1 MLLRVLVVDDDI
13 VTRTN
18 MSTLLDWEKHGF
30 ELAGTAVNGENALQ
44 LIESCLPDIVITDMS
59 MPVMD
64 GIVLIESIEHRYPHI
79 KIIALSG
86 YDDFDYVR
94 QSMKKGAIDYLLKHK
109 LTSELL
115 LATLDTAR
123 QCILGEKKELAD
135 KHHTREQLASAKDML
150 TQEFIRKLLS
160 GELADSGKIEN
171 DLQQL
176 DINLDL
182 KNLIVVAVELDDYSF
197 IEDTYPARERDKLV
211 KAFIEIARDI
221 LNERART
228 FIGHI
233 GKGAFV
239 IIFSFGDINS
249 SAYIYNH
256 ITSAIER
263 IKTSIKRYLNITAC
277 FGVSGECRNITDL
290 SGFYRE
296 AQLLLKERFY
306 EGKDRILRQ
315 NSTEKTPDRFI
326 SLDLKDE
333 RNLVLNIKS
342 FEKQE
347 VHQII
352 GDIFNRIVN
361 DKVNYQAVQMI
372 AAELFNIASKIARE
386 SDVDFSEFIKDIPF
400 KTLQKY
406 DTAAD
411 IKEWILGIYDKLIK
425 TLQTKDPDSDYSEI
439 TKKAVSFIHTNYRK
453 SLSLNTVAE
462 HIGVNSSYLSHVFKE
477 DIGKGFVEYLN
488 SIRIEK
494 ARMLIESGNAGIKA
508 IVAELGFSSYNYFFK
523 VFKEFVGMTPLEYEE
538 SCRNKIDKK
547 AKKSH
552 LKIL

>member
-1 MLLRVLVVDDDI
+1 MLLKVLVVDDDI

-30 ELAGTAVNGENALQ
+30 ELAGAAVNGENALQ
-44 LIESCLPDIVITDMS
+44 LIDGCPPDIVITDMS

-64 GIVLIESIEHRYPHI
+64 GIVLIKSIEHRYPHI

-94 QSMKKGAIDYLLKHK
+94 QSMKEGAIDYLLKHK
-109 LTSELL
+109 LSPESL
-115 LATLDTAR
+115 LAALDAAR
-123 QCILGEKKELAD
+123 QCILGERRVLAD
-135 KHHTREQLASAKDML
+135 RHRAIEQLASAKDIL
-150 TQEFIRKLLS
+150 TREFIRKLLS
-160 GELADSGKIEN
+160 GEFTDPEKIEN
-171 DLQQL
+171 NLRQL
-176 DINLDL
+176 DINLDM
-182 KNLIVVAVELDDYSF
+182 KNLVVIAAEIDDYSF
-197 IEDTYPARERDKLV
+197 MEDTNSAGERGKLI
-211 KAFIEIARDI
+211 KAFLEIARDI
-221 LNERART
+221 LNERTGT
-228 FIGHI
+228 FVGHI
-233 GKGAFV
+233 ANGAFV

-277 FGVSGECRNITDL
+277 FGISSECRNITGL

-296 AQLLLKERFY
+296 AQSLLKERFY
-306 EGKDRILRQ
+306 EGKDRILRR
-315 NSTEKTPDRFI
+315 NNTEKTADRFI

-342 FEKQE
+342 FERQE
-347 VHQII
+347 VHKII
-352 GDIFNRIVN
+352 GDIFNRIVRE
-361 DKVNYQAVQMI
+361 KVDYQAVQMI

-386 SDVDFSEFIKDIPF
+386 CDVDFSGFVKGMPF

-411 IKEWILGIYDKLIK
+411 IKEWILEIYDGLMK
-425 TLQTKDPDSDYSEI
+425 TLQAKAPDSDYSEI
-439 TKKAVSFIHTNYRK
+439 TKKAVSFIHANFRK
-453 SLSLNTVAE
+453 NLSLNAAAE

-494 ARMLIESGNAGIKA
+494 ARMLIESGNVNLKSVVGK
-508 IVAELGFSSYNYFFK
+508 LGFSNYNYFFK
-523 VFKEFVGMTPLEYEE
+523 VFKEFTGMTPLEYEE
-538 SCRNKIDKK
+538 CTRK
-547 AKKSH
+547 
-552 LKIL
+552 